1 MAKKQPK
8 MTVRQFHA
16 LGQRVLKA
24 SARRKRRGEGVWGTL
39 EELGAKTAAEKNRLQ
54 EARHF
59 ASAYSTQQLEQ
70 LCQLGRD
77 KGRPL
82 SRWHVVVLIRVSDR
96 GQRDRLAR
104 RCAQEGWSV
113 QRLETEVRRIGP
125 RRGYGGRGPSRPK
138 SIEETL
144 SVTEK
149 LADRWIRW
157 VNVLAE
163 EAVDAKQQGTAFS
176 ELPKKIRARL
186 FAITREAE
194 LLAAE
199 IEQQLKP
206 TTAKTRKKPRR
217 K

>member
-1 MAKKQPK
+1 MQKRLPRKTVCKKLGTLPQRTAPSSSNSSA
-8 MTVRQFHA
+8 R
-16 LGQRVLKA
+16 LGQ
-24 SARRKRRGEGVWGTL
+24 
-39 EELGAKTAAEKNRLQ
+39 
-54 EARHF
+54 
-59 ASAYSTQQLEQ
+59 
-70 LCQLGRD
+70 D

-82 SRWHVVVLIRVSDR
+82 TRWHVVALIRVSDR

-125 RRGYGGRGPSRPK
+125 RRKYGGRGPSRPK

-144 SVTEK
+144 SVTEL

-163 EAVDAKQQGTAFS
+163 EAVDAKQQGSAFS
-176 ELPKKIRARL
+176 ELPKPIRARL
-186 FAITREAE
+186 FAITREVE

-199 IEQQLKP
+199 IEQQLERNA
-206 TTAKTRKKPRR
+206 AKIRKQPRR